1 MKLFSAH
8 YWAPSELILI
18 GTFTGLIKISTMLIA
33 LAGGGMNP
41 VTLVL
46 KNTVATSLLIILVY
60 KIRKFGVLTLF
71 SVISTLVSLLLMGG
85 NHMSGGNPITI
96 AGVILSGLLCDMFI
110 APWQGVQNPI
120 RLILGIGLF
129 DFLTRAVSLVYSY
142 FLYQEQIGMFMMGV
156 IVVSLGY
163 LGCLMGLGTGI
174 IFVKELRHAGI
185 IRE

>member
-1 MKLFSAH
+1 MKLLSAN

-18 GTFTGLIKISTMLIA
+18 GTFTGLIKISTLLIA

-71 SVISTLVSLLLMGG
+71 SVINSLVSLLLMGG
-85 NHMSGGNPITI
+85 NPMTI
-96 AGVILSGLLCDMFI
+96 VGVLAAGLLCDAFI
-110 APWQGVQNPI
+110 APGDGFRKPV
-120 RLILGIGLF
+120 RLILGIALF
-129 DFLTRAVSLVYSY
+129 DFLSRAVSLGYSY
-142 FLYQEQIGMFMMGV
+142 FLYKEEMRMFYMGTA
-156 IVVSLGY
+156 VVTLGY
-163 LGCLMGLGTGI
+163 LGCLAGLGAGI
-174 IFVKELRHAGI
+174 LFVKELRHAGI

>member
-1 MKLFSAH
+1 MRLFSSD

-18 GTFTGLIKISTMLIA
+18 GTFTGLIKSSTILIA

-60 KIRKFGVLTLF
+60 KVRKFGVLTLF
-71 SVISTLVSLLLMGG
+71 SIINSLISLLLMGG
-85 NHMSGGNPITI
+85 NAMNGGAISI
-96 AGVILSGLLCDMFI
+96 AGVILSGFVCDLLI
-110 APWQGVQNPI
+110 APRNGLRNPI
-120 RLILGIGLF
+120 RLILGIALF
-129 DFLTRAVSLVYSY
+129 DFLSRAVSLGYAY
-142 FLYQEQIGMFMMGV
+142 FLYQEQMGLFV
-156 IVVSLGY
+156 MVTVVVALGY
-163 LGCLMGLGTGI
+163 FGCLMGLGTGI

>member
-46 KNTVATSLLIILVY
+46 KNTVATSLLLILVY

-85 NHMSGGNPITI
+85 NPMSI
-96 AGVILSGLLCDMFI
+96 AGVIVAGFVCDLFI
-110 APWQGVQNPI
+110 SPWNGFNSPV
-120 RLILGIGLF
+120 RLILGIALF
-129 DFLTRAVSLVYSY
+129 DFISRAVALGYSY
-142 FLYQEQIGMFMMGV
+142 FLYQEQMAMFMMGV
-156 IVVSLGY
+156 IVVALGY
-163 LGCLMGLGTGI
+163 LGCLMGLGTGM
-174 IFVKELRHAGI
+174 IFIKELRHAGI

>member
-1 MKLFSAH
+1 MLSAN

-71 SVISTLVSLLLMGG
+71 SLINCLVSLLLMGG
-85 NHMSGGNPITI
+85 NPMTI
-96 AGVILSGLLCDMFI
+96 IGVIVAGILCDALI
-110 APWQGVQNPI
+110 APFQGFQKPF
-120 RLILGIGLF
+120 RLIFGIAVY
-129 DFLTRAVSLVYSY
+129 DFLSRGISLGYSY
-142 FLYQEQIGMFMMGV
+142 FLYREETGMFVMGA
-156 IVVSLGY
+156 IVVALGY
-163 LGCLMGLGTGI
+163 MGCLAGLGTGLL
-174 IFVKELRHAGI
+174 FVKELRHAGV

>member
-85 NHMSGGNPITI
+85 NPMSI
-96 AGVILSGLLCDMFI
+96 AGVIIAGFVCDLFI
-110 APWQGVQNPI
+110 APWNGFNSPI
-120 RLILGIGLF
+120 RLMVGIGLF
-129 DFLTRAVSLVYSY
+129 DFISRAVSLGYSY
-142 FLYQEQIGMFMMGV
+142 FLYQEQMGMFMMGV
-156 IVVSLGY
+156 IVVALGY

>member
-1 MKLFSAH
+1 MKLFSAD

-46 KNTVATSLLIILVY
+46 KNTVATSLLLILVY
-60 KIRKFGVLTLF
+60 KIRKFGVLSLF
-71 SVISTLVSLLLMGG
+71 SIISTLVSLLLMGG
-85 NHMSGGNPITI
+85 NPMSI
-96 AGVILSGLLCDMFI
+96 AGVIVAGFVCDLFI
-110 APWQGVQNPI
+110 APWNGFNSPI
-120 RLILGIGLF
+120 RLTLGIGLF
-129 DFLTRAVSLVYSY
+129 DFISRTVSLGYSY
-142 FLYQEQIGMFMMGV
+142 FLYQEQMGMFMMGV
-156 IVVSLGY
+156 IVVALGY

>member
-1 MKLFSAH
+1 MKLFSSD

-60 KIRKFGVLTLF
+60 KIKKFGVLTLF

-85 NHMSGGNPITI
+85 NLMSI
-96 AGVILSGLLCDMFI
+96 AGVMISGVVCDLFI
-110 APWQGVQNPI
+110 APWNGFAKPI

-129 DFLTRAVSLVYSY
+129 DFMSRAVSLGYSY
-142 FLYQEQIGMFMMGV
+142 FLYQEQMGMFLMGV
-156 IVVSLGY
+156 VMVALGY
-163 LGCLMGLGTGI
+163 MGCLMGLGTGI

>member
-1 MKLFSAH
+1 MKLLSSD
-8 YWAPSELILI
+8 YWNPSELILI
-18 GTFTGLIKISTMLIA
+18 GTFTGLIKSSTILIA

-46 KNTVATSLLIILVY
+46 KNTVATSLLLILVY

-71 SVISTLVSLLLMGG
+71 SMINSLISLLLVGGNAMGG
-85 NHMSGGNPITI
+85 GAISI
-96 AGVILSGLLCDMFI
+96 AGVLLSGLVCDLFI
-110 APWQGVQNPI
+110 APRNGFRSPI

-129 DFLTRAVSLVYSY
+129 DLLSRTVSLGYSY
-142 FLYQEQIGMFMMGV
+142 FLYREQMGMFIMV
-156 IVVSLGY
+156 AVVVVLGY

-174 IFVKELRHAGI
+174 LFVKELRHAGI

>member
-85 NHMSGGNPITI
+85 NPMSI
-96 AGVILSGLLCDMFI
+96 AGVIVAGFVCDLFI
-110 APWQGVQNPI
+110 APCNGFSSPV
-120 RLILGIGLF
+120 RLILGIALF
-129 DFLTRAVSLVYSY
+129 DFISRAVSLGYSY
-142 FLYQEQIGMFMMGV
+142 FLYQEQMGMFMMGV
-156 IVVSLGY
+156 IVVGLGY

-174 IFVKELRHAGI
+174 IFVRELRHAGI

>member
-1 MKLFSAH
+1 MKLFSSD

-18 GTFTGLIKISTMLIA
+18 GTFTGLIKSSTLLIA

-60 KIRKFGVLTLF
+60 KIKKFGVLTLF
-71 SVISTLVSLLLMGG
+71 SIISSLLSLMLMG
-85 NHMSGGNPITI
+85 NPMDI
-96 AGVILSGLLCDMFI
+96 AGMIISGFVCDLFI
-110 APWQGVQNPI
+110 APWQGFHKPL
-120 RLILGIGLF
+120 RLILGIALF
-129 DFLTRAVSLVYSY
+129 DFLSRTVSLGYAY
-142 FLYQEQIGMFMMGV
+142 FLYQEQMGMFVMGA
-156 IVVSLGY
+156 VVVGLGY